1 MNLNYQYKFIKLFFI
16 LIFAIVSINLIAGET
31 EDAKDNLNK
40 IKKQINLID
49 KEIKKN
55 SKVKKGLNKSLK
67 KHEKAISAT
76 KKEIY
81 KVKKKQKLNKK
92 KLTKLNKKLK
102 NLESELIKRKKLQNE
117 ILYQSYIKPKPGYL
131 QLFLEG
137 VNPNEVSRQINYIGF
152 LTREQNENILK
163 INKTK
168 EDISNTKK
176 TTKKILKSA
185 AKLRKQKEKS
195 AKKLEK
201 KRKAKKATL
210 NKITKKLKTQK
221 SKKLKLKQDEKKLS
235 SIIKNLM
242 LKLKAE
248 EKKRK
253 AEKKDK
259 TSEKKVVDIKAYKIN
274 FAKLK
279 KKLKLPV
286 KGKVIYKY
294 NSKRSDTGTRWKGL
308 FIKAKEGSNV
318 KSVAAGQII
327 FSDWLRGFGNI
338 IIIDHGKNYM
348 SLYGNND
355 SLLKQKGDYIKGGE
369 VIALSGNSGGNKYN
383 GLYYE
388 LRHNGKPFNP
398 LKWTK

>member
-1 MNLNYQYKFIKLFFI
+1 MNLNYQYKFIKLLFI

-55 SKVKKGLNKSLK
+55 SKVKKGLDKSLK

-102 NLESELIKRKKLQNE
+102 NLESELLKRKKLQNE

-152 LTREQNENILK
+152 LTRAQNENILK

-168 EDISNTKK
+168 EDINNTKK

-185 AKLRKQKEKS
+185 TKLRKQKEKS

-253 AEKKDK
+253 AEKKDI

-348 SLYGNND
+348 SLYGNNE

>member
-1 MNLNYQYKFIKLFFI
+1 MKLNRRAKKFLLI
-16 LIFAIVSINLIAGET
+16 LIFSFNFSSLPAGET
-31 EDAKDNLNK
+31 EDAKNNLNK
-40 IKKQINLID
+40 IQKQIDLID

-55 SKVKKGLNKSLK
+55 TKVKKGLNKSLK
-67 KHEKAISAT
+67 KHEKEISAT

-81 KVKKKQKLNKK
+81 KVKKKQKSNKK
-92 KLTKLNKKLK
+92 KLASLNKKLK
-102 NLESELIKRKKLQNE
+102 KLELEMLKRKKLQSE

-137 VNPNEVSRQINYIGF
+137 INPNEVSRQINYIGF
-152 LTREQNENILK
+152 LTKAQNENILELNK
-163 INKTK
+163 IREN
-168 EDISNTKK
+168 ISSTKK
-176 TTKKILKSA
+176 STKRILKNVTQ
-185 AKLRKQKEKS
+185 LRKKKEKN

-201 KRKAKKATL
+201 RKKAKKITL
-210 NKITKKLKTQK
+210 SKISKKLKSQK
-221 SKKLKLKQDEKKLS
+221 SKKQKLQQDEKKLS
-235 SIIKNLM
+235 NLVKNLM

-248 EKKRK
+248 EKRRRLG
-253 AEKKDK
+253 KKEITDK
-259 TSEKKVVDIKAYKIN
+259 KKIVDIEAYKIN

-279 KKLKLPV
+279 KKLKLPI
-286 KGKVIYKY
+286 KGKIIHKY
-294 NSKRSDTGTRWKGL
+294 NSKRRDTGTRWKGL

-318 KSVAAGQII
+318 TSVASGQVV

-338 IIIDHGKNYM
+338 IIIDHGKSYM

-355 SLLKQKGDYIKGGE
+355 SLLKQKGEYIKGGD
-369 VIALSGNSGGNKYN
+369 VIALSGNSGGNKNN

>member
-1 MNLNYQYKFIKLFFI
+1 LNRRAKKFLLI
-16 LIFAIVSINLIAGET
+16 LIFSFNFSSLPAGET
-31 EDAKDNLNK
+31 EDAKNNLNK
-40 IKKQINLID
+40 IQKQIDLID

-55 SKVKKGLNKSLK
+55 TKVKKGLNKSLK
-67 KHEKAISAT
+67 KHEKEISAT

-81 KVKKKQKLNKK
+81 KVKKKQKSNKK
-92 KLTKLNKKLK
+92 KLASLNKKLK
-102 NLESELIKRKKLQNE
+102 KLELEMLKRKKLQSE

-137 VNPNEVSRQINYIGF
+137 INPNEVSRQINYIGF
-152 LTREQNENILK
+152 LTKAQNENILELNK
-163 INKTK
+163 IREN
-168 EDISNTKK
+168 ISSTKK
-176 TTKKILKSA
+176 STKKILKNVTQ
-185 AKLRKQKEKS
+185 LRKKKEKN

-201 KRKAKKATL
+201 RKKAKKITL
-210 NKITKKLKTQK
+210 SKISKKLKSQK
-221 SKKLKLKQDEKKLS
+221 SKKQKLQQDEKKLS
-235 SIIKNLM
+235 NLVKNLM

-248 EKKRK
+248 EKKRRV
-253 AEKKDK
+253 EKKEITDK
-259 TSEKKVVDIKAYKIN
+259 KKIVDIEAYKIN

-279 KKLKLPV
+279 KKLKLPI
-286 KGKVIYKY
+286 KGKIIHKY
-294 NSKRSDTGTRWKGL
+294 NSKRRDTGTRWKGL

-318 KSVAAGQII
+318 TSVASGQVV

-338 IIIDHGKNYM
+338 IIIDHGKSYM

-355 SLLKQKGDYIKGGE
+355 SLLKQKGEYIKGGD
-369 VIALSGNSGGNKYN
+369 VIALSGNSGGNKNN

>member
-1 MNLNYQYKFIKLFFI
+1 LNFNYQYKFKKLLFVL
-16 LIFAIVSINLIAGET
+16 LISLISFTVLSGET

-55 SKVKKGLNKSLK
+55 SEVKKGLNKSLK
-67 KHEKAISAT
+67 IHEKSISNS
-76 KKEIY
+76 KKVIY
-81 KVKKKQKLNKK
+81 NAKKKQVLNKK
-92 KLTKLNKKLK
+92 KLAELNKKLK
-102 NLESELIKRKKLQNE
+102 NLESELLKRKKIQNE

-152 LTREQNENILK
+152 LTKAQNENIFQ

-168 EDISNTKK
+168 ESIASTKK
-176 TTKKILKSA
+176 TTNKILISA
-185 AKLRKQKEKS
+185 TKLRKQKEENVKNLER
-195 AKKLEK
+195 KKKEK
-201 KRKAKKATL
+201 KITL

-221 SKKLKLKQDEKKLS
+221 NKKLKLEQDEKRLS
-235 SIIKNLM
+235 AIVKNLI

-248 EKKRK
+248 EERRK
-253 AEKKDK
+253 AEKKDV

-279 KKLKLPV
+279 KKLNLPLQ
-286 KGKVIYKY
+286 GKIVYKY
-294 NSKRSDTGTRWKGL
+294 NSKRWDTGTRWKGL

-318 KSVAAGQII
+318 KSVAAGQVI

-398 LKWTK
+398 LQWTK

>member
-1 MNLNYQYKFIKLFFI
+1 MR
-16 LIFAIVSINLIAGET
+16 E
-31 EDAKDNLNK
+31 
-40 IKKQINLID
+40 
-49 KEIKKN
+49 KN
-55 SKVKKGLNKSLK
+55 
-67 KHEKAISAT
+67 
-76 KKEIY
+76 
-81 KVKKKQKLNKK
+81 
-92 KLTKLNKKLK
+92 
-102 NLESELIKRKKLQNE
+102 
-117 ILYQSYIKPKPGYL
+117 
-131 QLFLEG
+131 
-137 VNPNEVSRQINYIGF
+137 
-152 LTREQNENILK
+152 
-163 INKTK
+163 
-168 EDISNTKK
+168 
-176 TTKKILKSA
+176 
-185 AKLRKQKEKS
+185 

-201 KRKAKKATL
+201 KKKAKKITL
-210 NKITKKLKTQK
+210 NKITKKLKSQK
-221 SKKLKLKQDEKKLS
+221 SKKLKLEQDEKKLTS
-235 SIIKNLM
+235 LVKNLM

-248 EKKRK
+248 EKRRK
-253 AEKKDK
+253 AEKKDI
-259 TSEKKVVDIKAYKIN
+259 TDDKKVVDIKAYKIN

-348 SLYGNND
+348 SLYGNNE

-388 LRHNGKPFNP
+388 LRHNGKPFNHSP
-398 LKWTK
+398 IKCRSTHRSKFPNRCSYKKIPCHVPKFISLFLIEKDKFVCVSAVLICADISSGPSNVWLYALSPSITNLDRKFSRSYKTSES

>member
-31 EDAKDNLNK
+31 EDAKENLNK

-152 LTREQNENILK
+152 LTRAQKENILK

-221 SKKLKLKQDEKKLS
+221 SKQLKLKQDEKKLS

-253 AEKKDK
+253 AEKKDI
-259 TSEKKVVDIKAYKIN
+259 TSEKKAVDIKAYKIN

>member
-1 MNLNYQYKFIKLFFI
+1 MKLNRRAKKFLLI
-16 LIFAIVSINLIAGET
+16 LIFSFNFSSLPAGET
-31 EDAKDNLNK
+31 EDAKNNLNK
-40 IKKQINLID
+40 IQKQIDLID

-67 KHEKAISAT
+67 KHEKEISAT

-81 KVKKKQKLNKK
+81 KVKKKQKSNKK
-92 KLTKLNKKLK
+92 KLASLNKKLK
-102 NLESELIKRKKLQNE
+102 KLELEMLKRKKLQSE

-137 VNPNEVSRQINYIGF
+137 INPNEVSRQINYIGF
-152 LTREQNENILK
+152 LTKAQNENILELNK
-163 INKTK
+163 IREN
-168 EDISNTKK
+168 ISSTKK
-176 TTKKILKSA
+176 STKRILKNVTQ
-185 AKLRKQKEKS
+185 LRKKKEKN

-201 KRKAKKATL
+201 RKKAKKITL
-210 NKITKKLKTQK
+210 SKISKKLKSQK
-221 SKKLKLKQDEKKLS
+221 SKKQKLQQDEKKLS
-235 SIIKNLM
+235 NLVKNLM

-248 EKKRK
+248 EKKRRV
-253 AEKKDK
+253 EKKEITDK
-259 TSEKKVVDIKAYKIN
+259 KKIVDIEAYKIN

-279 KKLKLPV
+279 KKLKLPI
-286 KGKVIYKY
+286 KGKIIHKY
-294 NSKRSDTGTRWKGL
+294 NSKRRDTGTRWKGL

-318 KSVAAGQII
+318 TSVASGQVV

-338 IIIDHGKNYM
+338 IIIDHGKSYM

-355 SLLKQKGDYIKGGE
+355 SLLKQKGEYIKGGD
-369 VIALSGNSGGNKYN
+369 VIALSGNSGGNKNN

>member
-1 MNLNYQYKFIKLFFI
+1 MKLNRRAKKFLLI
-16 LIFAIVSINLIAGET
+16 LIFSFNFSSLPAGET
-31 EDAKDNLNK
+31 EDAKNNLNK
-40 IKKQINLID
+40 IQKQIDLID

-67 KHEKAISAT
+67 KHEKEISAT

-81 KVKKKQKLNKK
+81 KVKKKQKSNKK
-92 KLTKLNKKLK
+92 KLASLNKKLK
-102 NLESELIKRKKLQNE
+102 KLELEMLKRKKLQSE

-137 VNPNEVSRQINYIGF
+137 INPNEVSRQINYIGF
-152 LTREQNENILK
+152 LTKAQNENILELNK
-163 INKTK
+163 IREN
-168 EDISNTKK
+168 ISSTKK
-176 TTKKILKSA
+176 STKRILKNVTQ
-185 AKLRKQKEKS
+185 LRKKKEKN

-201 KRKAKKATL
+201 RKEAKKITL
-210 NKITKKLKTQK
+210 SKISNKLKSQK
-221 SKKLKLKQDEKKLS
+221 SKKQKLQQDEKKLS
-235 SIIKNLM
+235 NLVKNLM

-248 EKKRK
+248 EKKRRV
-253 AEKKDK
+253 EKKEITDK
-259 TSEKKVVDIKAYKIN
+259 KKIVDIEAYKIN

-279 KKLKLPV
+279 KKLKLPI
-286 KGKVIYKY
+286 KGKIIHKY
-294 NSKRSDTGTRWKGL
+294 NSKRRDTGTRWKGL

-318 KSVAAGQII
+318 TSVASGQVV

-338 IIIDHGKNYM
+338 IIIDHGKSYM

-355 SLLKQKGDYIKGGE
+355 SLLKQKGEYIKGGD
-369 VIALSGNSGGNKYN
+369 VIALSGNSGGNKNN

>member
-1 MNLNYQYKFIKLFFI
+1 LKLNRRAKKFLLI
-16 LIFAIVSINLIAGET
+16 LIFSFNFSSLPAGET
-31 EDAKDNLNK
+31 EDAKNNLNK
-40 IKKQINLID
+40 IQKQIDLID

-55 SKVKKGLNKSLK
+55 TKVKKGLNKSLK
-67 KHEKAISAT
+67 KHEKEISAT

-81 KVKKKQKLNKK
+81 KVKKKQKSNKK
-92 KLTKLNKKLK
+92 KLASLNKKLK
-102 NLESELIKRKKLQNE
+102 KLELEMLKRKKLQSE

-137 VNPNEVSRQINYIGF
+137 INPNEVSRQINYIGF
-152 LTREQNENILK
+152 LTKAQNENILELNK
-163 INKTK
+163 IREN
-168 EDISNTKK
+168 ISSTKK
-176 TTKKILKSA
+176 STKKILKNVTQ
-185 AKLRKQKEKS
+185 LRKKKEKN

-201 KRKAKKATL
+201 RKKAKKITL
-210 NKITKKLKTQK
+210 SKISKKLKSQK
-221 SKKLKLKQDEKKLS
+221 SKKQKLQQDEKKLS
-235 SIIKNLM
+235 NLVKNLM

-248 EKKRK
+248 EKKRRV
-253 AEKKDK
+253 EKKEITDK
-259 TSEKKVVDIKAYKIN
+259 KKIVDIEAYKIN

-279 KKLKLPV
+279 KKLKLPI
-286 KGKVIYKY
+286 KGKIIHKY
-294 NSKRSDTGTRWKGL
+294 NSKRRDTGTRWKGL

-318 KSVAAGQII
+318 TSVASGQVV

-338 IIIDHGKNYM
+338 IIIDHGKSYM

-355 SLLKQKGDYIKGGE
+355 SLLKQKGEYIKGGD
-369 VIALSGNSGGNKYN
+369 VIALSGNSGGNKNN

>member
-1 MNLNYQYKFIKLFFI
+1 LKLNRRAKKFLLI
-16 LIFAIVSINLIAGET
+16 LIFSFNFSSLPAGET
-31 EDAKDNLNK
+31 EDAKNNLNK
-40 IKKQINLID
+40 IQKQIDLID

-67 KHEKAISAT
+67 KHEKEISAT

-81 KVKKKQKLNKK
+81 KVKKKQKSNKK
-92 KLTKLNKKLK
+92 KLASLNKKLK
-102 NLESELIKRKKLQNE
+102 KLELEMLKRKKLQSE

-137 VNPNEVSRQINYIGF
+137 INPNEVSRQINYIGF
-152 LTREQNENILK
+152 LTKAQNENILELNK
-163 INKTK
+163 IREN
-168 EDISNTKK
+168 ISSTKK
-176 TTKKILKSA
+176 STKRILKNVTQ
-185 AKLRKQKEKS
+185 LRKKKEKN

-201 KRKAKKATL
+201 RKEAKKITL
-210 NKITKKLKTQK
+210 SKISNKLKSQK
-221 SKKLKLKQDEKKLS
+221 SKKQKLQQDEKKLS
-235 SIIKNLM
+235 NLVKNLM

-248 EKKRK
+248 EKKRRV
-253 AEKKDK
+253 EKKEITDK
-259 TSEKKVVDIKAYKIN
+259 KKIVDIEAYKIN

-279 KKLKLPV
+279 KKLKLPI
-286 KGKVIYKY
+286 KGKIIHKY
-294 NSKRSDTGTRWKGL
+294 NSKRRDTGTRWKGL

-318 KSVAAGQII
+318 TSVASGQVV

-338 IIIDHGKNYM
+338 IIIDHGKSYM

-355 SLLKQKGDYIKGGE
+355 SLLKQKGEYIKGGD
-369 VIALSGNSGGNKYN
+369 VIALSGNSGGNKNN

>member
-1 MNLNYQYKFIKLFFI
+1 MNLNYQYKFIKLLFI

-137 VNPNEVSRQINYIGF
+137 VNPNKVSRQINYIGF

-185 AKLRKQKEKS
+185 TKLRKQKEKS

-253 AEKKDK
+253 AEKKDI

-308 FIKAKEGSNV
+308 FIKTKEGSNV

>member
-1 MNLNYQYKFIKLFFI
+1 LKLNRRAKKFLLI
-16 LIFAIVSINLIAGET
+16 LIFSFNFSSLPAGET
-31 EDAKDNLNK
+31 EDAKNNLNK
-40 IKKQINLID
+40 IQKQIDLID

-67 KHEKAISAT
+67 KHEKEISAT

-81 KVKKKQKLNKK
+81 KAKKKQKSNKK
-92 KLTKLNKKLK
+92 KLASLNKKLK
-102 NLESELIKRKKLQNE
+102 KLELEMLKRKKLQSE

-137 VNPNEVSRQINYIGF
+137 INPNEVSRQINYIGF
-152 LTREQNENILK
+152 LTKAQNENILELNK
-163 INKTK
+163 IREN
-168 EDISNTKK
+168 ISSTKK
-176 TTKKILKSA
+176 STKKILKNVTQ
-185 AKLRKQKEKS
+185 LRKKKEKN

-201 KRKAKKATL
+201 RKKAKKITL
-210 NKITKKLKTQK
+210 SKISKKLKSQK
-221 SKKLKLKQDEKKLS
+221 SKKQKLQQDEKKLS
-235 SIIKNLM
+235 NLVKNLM

-248 EKKRK
+248 EKKRRV
-253 AEKKDK
+253 EKKEITDK
-259 TSEKKVVDIKAYKIN
+259 KKIVDIEAYKIN

-279 KKLKLPV
+279 KKLKLPI
-286 KGKVIYKY
+286 KGKIIHKY
-294 NSKRSDTGTRWKGL
+294 NSKRRDTGTRWKGL

-318 KSVAAGQII
+318 TSVASGQVV

-338 IIIDHGKNYM
+338 IIIDHGKSYM

-355 SLLKQKGDYIKGGE
+355 SLLKQKGEYIKGGD
-369 VIALSGNSGGNKYN
+369 VIALSGNSGGNKNN

>member
-1 MNLNYQYKFIKLFFI
+1 MKLNRRAKKFLLI
-16 LIFAIVSINLIAGET
+16 LIFSFNFSSLPAGET
-31 EDAKDNLNK
+31 EDAKNNLNK
-40 IKKQINLID
+40 IQKQIDLID

-55 SKVKKGLNKSLK
+55 TKVKKGLNKSLK
-67 KHEKAISAT
+67 KHEKEISAT

-81 KVKKKQKLNKK
+81 KVKKKQKSNKK
-92 KLTKLNKKLK
+92 KLASLNKKLK
-102 NLESELIKRKKLQNE
+102 KLELEMLKRKKLQSE

-137 VNPNEVSRQINYIGF
+137 INPNEVSRQINYIGF
-152 LTREQNENILK
+152 LTKAQNENILELNK
-163 INKTK
+163 IREN
-168 EDISNTKK
+168 ISSTKK
-176 TTKKILKSA
+176 STKRILKNVTQ
-185 AKLRKQKEKS
+185 LRKKKEKN

-201 KRKAKKATL
+201 RKEAKKITL
-210 NKITKKLKTQK
+210 SKISNKLKSQK
-221 SKKLKLKQDEKKLS
+221 SKKQKLQQDEKKLS
-235 SIIKNLM
+235 NLVKNLM

-248 EKKRK
+248 EKKRRV
-253 AEKKDK
+253 EKKEITDK
-259 TSEKKVVDIKAYKIN
+259 KKIVDIEAYKIN

-279 KKLKLPV
+279 KKLKLPI
-286 KGKVIYKY
+286 KGKIIHKY
-294 NSKRSDTGTRWKGL
+294 NSKRRDTGTRWKGL

-318 KSVAAGQII
+318 TSVASGQVV

-338 IIIDHGKNYM
+338 IIIDHGKSYM

-355 SLLKQKGDYIKGGE
+355 SLLKQKGEYIKGGD
-369 VIALSGNSGGNKYN
+369 VIALSGNSGGNKNN

>member
-1 MNLNYQYKFIKLFFI
+1 MKLNRRAKKFLLI
-16 LIFAIVSINLIAGET
+16 LIFSFNFSSLPAGET
-31 EDAKDNLNK
+31 EDAKNNLNK
-40 IKKQINLID
+40 IQKQIDLID

-67 KHEKAISAT
+67 KHEKEISAT

-81 KVKKKQKLNKK
+81 KVKKKQKSNKK
-92 KLTKLNKKLK
+92 KLASLNKKLK
-102 NLESELIKRKKLQNE
+102 KLELEMLKRKKLQSE

-137 VNPNEVSRQINYIGF
+137 INPNEVSRQINYIGF
-152 LTREQNENILK
+152 LTKAQNENILELNK
-163 INKTK
+163 IREN
-168 EDISNTKK
+168 ISSTKK
-176 TTKKILKSA
+176 STKRILKNVTQ
-185 AKLRKQKEKS
+185 LRKKKEKN

-201 KRKAKKATL
+201 RKEAKKITL
-210 NKITKKLKTQK
+210 SKISNKLKSQK
-221 SKKLKLKQDEKKLS
+221 SKKQKLQQDEKKLS
-235 SIIKNLM
+235 NLVKNLM

-248 EKKRK
+248 EKRRRLG
-253 AEKKDK
+253 KKEITDK
-259 TSEKKVVDIKAYKIN
+259 KKIVDIEAYKIN

-279 KKLKLPV
+279 KKLKLPI
-286 KGKVIYKY
+286 KGKIIHKY
-294 NSKRSDTGTRWKGL
+294 NSKRRDTGTRWKGL

-318 KSVAAGQII
+318 TSVASGQVV

-338 IIIDHGKNYM
+338 IIIDHGKSYM

-355 SLLKQKGDYIKGGE
+355 SLLKQKGEYIKGGD
-369 VIALSGNSGGNKYN
+369 VIALSGNSGGNKNN

>member
-1 MNLNYQYKFIKLFFI
+1 MKLNKKIKNTLLI
-16 LIFAIVSINLIAGET
+16 LIFCLISTTLLAGET
-31 EDAKDNLNK
+31 DDAKSNLNK
-40 IKKQINLID
+40 IQKQINLID

-67 KHEKAISAT
+67 KHEKEISTT

-81 KVKKKQKLNKK
+81 KVKKKQKSNKK
-92 KLTKLNKKLK
+92 KLANLSKKLK
-102 NLESELIKRKKLQNE
+102 KLEIEMLRRKQLQNE

-137 VNPNEVSRQINYIGF
+137 INPNEVSRQVNYIGF
-152 LTREQNENILK
+152 LTKAQNENILK
-163 INKTK
+163 IDKTRK
-168 EDISNTKK
+168 NISATKK
-176 TTKKILKSA
+176 STKKILKNITQ
-185 AKLRKQKEKS
+185 LRKKKERN

-201 KRKAKKATL
+201 KKKAKKLTL
-210 NKITKKLKTQK
+210 NKISKKLKSQK
-221 SKKLKLKQDEKKLS
+221 SKKLKLQQDEKKLS
-235 SIIKNLM
+235 SLVKNLM

-253 AEKKDK
+253 AEKKDTK
-259 TSEKKVVDIKAYKIN
+259 AEKKVVDIKAYKIN

-294 NSKRSDTGTRWKGL
+294 NAKRSDTGTKWKGL
-308 FIKAKEGSNV
+308 FIKAKEGSDV
-318 KSVAAGQII
+318 KSVAAGQVV

-338 IIIDHGKNYM
+338 IIIDHGKSYM

-355 SLLKQKGDYIKGGE
+355 SLLKQKGEYIKGGE
-369 VIALSGNSGGNKYN
+369 VVALSGNSGGNKYN

>member
-1 MNLNYQYKFIKLFFI
+1 MKLNRRAKKFLLI
-16 LIFAIVSINLIAGET
+16 LIFSFNFSSLPAGET
-31 EDAKDNLNK
+31 EDAKNNLNK
-40 IKKQINLID
+40 IQKQIDLID

-67 KHEKAISAT
+67 KHEKEISAT

-81 KVKKKQKLNKK
+81 KAKKKQKSNKK
-92 KLTKLNKKLK
+92 KLASLNKKLK
-102 NLESELIKRKKLQNE
+102 KLELEMLKRKKLQSE

-137 VNPNEVSRQINYIGF
+137 INPNEVSRQINYIGF
-152 LTREQNENILK
+152 LTKAQNENILELNK
-163 INKTK
+163 IREN
-168 EDISNTKK
+168 ISSTKK
-176 TTKKILKSA
+176 STKRILKNVTQ
-185 AKLRKQKEKS
+185 LRKKKEKN

-201 KRKAKKATL
+201 RKEAKKITL
-210 NKITKKLKTQK
+210 SKISNKLKSQK
-221 SKKLKLKQDEKKLS
+221 SKKQKLQQDEKKLS
-235 SIIKNLM
+235 NLVKNLM

-248 EKKRK
+248 EKRRRL
-253 AEKKDK
+253 EKKEITDK
-259 TSEKKVVDIKAYKIN
+259 KKIVDIEDYKIN

-279 KKLKLPV
+279 KKLKLPI
-286 KGKVIYKY
+286 KGKIIHKY
-294 NSKRSDTGTRWKGL
+294 NSKRRDTGTRWKGL

-318 KSVAAGQII
+318 TSVASGQVV

-338 IIIDHGKNYM
+338 IIIDHGKSYM

-355 SLLKQKGDYIKGGE
+355 SLLKQKGEYIKGGD
-369 VIALSGNSGGNKYN
+369 VIALSGNSGGNKNN

>member
-1 MNLNYQYKFIKLFFI
+1 MNHNYFYKFKKILLT
-16 LIFAIVSINLIAGET
+16 LIFLIISFSLGAGET
-31 EDAKDNLNK
+31 DDAKNNLTE

-55 SKVKKGLNKSLK
+55 SNVKKGLNKSLK
-67 KHEKAISAT
+67 KHEKEISAA

-81 KVKKKQKLNKK
+81 KVKKKQKANKK
-92 KLTKLNKKLK
+92 KLAKLNKKLK
-102 NLESELIKRKKLQNE
+102 KLEAEMNERKKLQNE

-137 VNPNEVSRQINYIGF
+137 ENPNEVSRQVNYIGF
-152 LTREQNENILK
+152 LTKAQNENILE

-168 EDISNTKK
+168 EKITATKK
-176 TTKKILKSA
+176 STKKILKSVS
-185 AKLRKQKEKS
+185 KLRKEKEKN

-201 KRKAKKATL
+201 RKKAKKITL
-210 NKITKKLKTQK
+210 NKITKKLKSQK
-221 SKKLKLKQDEKKLS
+221 SKKLKLEQDEKKLTS
-235 SIIKNLM
+235 LVKNLM

-248 EKKRK
+248 EKRRK
-253 AEKKDK
+253 AEKKDIIDD
-259 TSEKKVVDIKAYKIN
+259 KKVVDIKAYKVN

-279 KKLKLPV
+279 KKLNLPV
-286 KGKVIYKY
+286 KGKVVYKY
-294 NSKRSDTGTRWKGL
+294 NSKRWDTGTRWKGL
-308 FIKAKEGSNV
+308 FIKAEEGSNV
-318 KSVAAGQII
+318 KSVASGQVV

>member
-1 MNLNYQYKFIKLFFI
+1 MKLNRRAKKFLLI
-16 LIFAIVSINLIAGET
+16 LIFSFNFSSLPAGET
-31 EDAKDNLNK
+31 EDAKNNLNK
-40 IKKQINLID
+40 IQKQIDLID

-55 SKVKKGLNKSLK
+55 TKVKKGLNKSLK
-67 KHEKAISAT
+67 KHEKEISAT

-81 KVKKKQKLNKK
+81 KVKKKQKSNKK
-92 KLTKLNKKLK
+92 KLASLNKKLK
-102 NLESELIKRKKLQNE
+102 KLELEMLKRKKLQSE

-137 VNPNEVSRQINYIGF
+137 INPNEVSRQINYIGF
-152 LTREQNENILK
+152 LTKAQNENILELNK
-163 INKTK
+163 IREN
-168 EDISNTKK
+168 ISSTKK
-176 TTKKILKSA
+176 STKRILKNVTQ
-185 AKLRKQKEKS
+185 LRKKKEKN

-201 KRKAKKATL
+201 RKKAKKITL
-210 NKITKKLKTQK
+210 SKISKKLKSQK
-221 SKKLKLKQDEKKLS
+221 SKKQKLQQDEKKLS
-235 SIIKNLM
+235 NLVKNLM

-248 EKKRK
+248 EKKRRV
-253 AEKKDK
+253 EKKEITDK
-259 TSEKKVVDIKAYKIN
+259 KKIVDIEAYKIN

-279 KKLKLPV
+279 KKLKLPI
-286 KGKVIYKY
+286 KGKIIHKY
-294 NSKRSDTGTRWKGL
+294 NSKRRDTGTRWKGL

-318 KSVAAGQII
+318 TSVASGQVV

-338 IIIDHGKNYM
+338 IIIDHGKSYM

-355 SLLKQKGDYIKGGE
+355 SLLKQKGEYIKGGD
-369 VIALSGNSGGNKYN
+369 VIALSGNSGGNKNN

>member
-1 MNLNYQYKFIKLFFI
+1 LKLNRRAKKFLLI
-16 LIFAIVSINLIAGET
+16 LIFSFNFSSLPAGET
-31 EDAKDNLNK
+31 EDAKNNLNK
-40 IKKQINLID
+40 IQKQIDLID

-67 KHEKAISAT
+67 KHEKEISAT

-81 KVKKKQKLNKK
+81 KVKKKQKSNKK
-92 KLTKLNKKLK
+92 KLASLNKKLK
-102 NLESELIKRKKLQNE
+102 KLELEMLKRKKLQSE

-137 VNPNEVSRQINYIGF
+137 INPNEVSRQINYIGF
-152 LTREQNENILK
+152 LTKAQNENILELNK
-163 INKTK
+163 IREN
-168 EDISNTKK
+168 ISSTKK
-176 TTKKILKSA
+176 STKKILKNVTQ
-185 AKLRKQKEKS
+185 LRKKKEKN

-201 KRKAKKATL
+201 RKEAKKITL
-210 NKITKKLKTQK
+210 SKISNKLKSQK
-221 SKKLKLKQDEKKLS
+221 SKKQKLQQDEKKLS
-235 SIIKNLM
+235 NLVKNLM

-248 EKKRK
+248 EKRRRLG
-253 AEKKDK
+253 KKEITDK
-259 TSEKKVVDIKAYKIN
+259 KKIVDIEAYKIN

-279 KKLKLPV
+279 KKLKLPI
-286 KGKVIYKY
+286 KGKIIHKY
-294 NSKRSDTGTRWKGL
+294 NSKRRDTGTRWKGL

-318 KSVAAGQII
+318 TSVASGQVV

-338 IIIDHGKNYM
+338 IIIDHGKSYM

-355 SLLKQKGDYIKGGE
+355 SLLKQKGEYIKGGD
-369 VIALSGNSGGNKYN
+369 VIALSGNSGGNKNN

>member
-1 MNLNYQYKFIKLFFI
+1 MKLNRRAKKFLLI
-16 LIFAIVSINLIAGET
+16 LIFSFNFSSLPAGET
-31 EDAKDNLNK
+31 EDAKNNLNK
-40 IKKQINLID
+40 IQKQIDLID

-55 SKVKKGLNKSLK
+55 TKVKKGLNKSLK
-67 KHEKAISAT
+67 KHEKEISAT

-81 KVKKKQKLNKK
+81 KAKKKQKSNKK
-92 KLTKLNKKLK
+92 KLASLNKKLK
-102 NLESELIKRKKLQNE
+102 KLELEMLKRKKLQSE

-137 VNPNEVSRQINYIGF
+137 INPNEVSRQINYIGF
-152 LTREQNENILK
+152 LTKAQNENILELNK
-163 INKTK
+163 IREN
-168 EDISNTKK
+168 ISSTKK
-176 TTKKILKSA
+176 STKKILKNVTQ
-185 AKLRKQKEKS
+185 LRKKKEKN

-201 KRKAKKATL
+201 RKEAKKITL
-210 NKITKKLKTQK
+210 SKISKKLKSQK
-221 SKKLKLKQDEKKLS
+221 SKKQKLQQDEKKLS
-235 SIIKNLM
+235 NLVKNLM

-248 EKKRK
+248 EKKRRV
-253 AEKKDK
+253 EKKEITDK
-259 TSEKKVVDIKAYKIN
+259 KKIVDIEAYKIN

-279 KKLKLPV
+279 KKLKLPI
-286 KGKVIYKY
+286 KGKIIHKY
-294 NSKRSDTGTRWKGL
+294 NSKRRDTGTRWKGL

-318 KSVAAGQII
+318 TSVASGQVV

-338 IIIDHGKNYM
+338 IIIDHGKSYM

-355 SLLKQKGDYIKGGE
+355 SLLKQKGEYIKGGD
-369 VIALSGNSGGNKYN
+369 VIALSGNSGGNKNN

>member
-1 MNLNYQYKFIKLFFI
+1 MKLNRRAKKFLLI
-16 LIFAIVSINLIAGET
+16 LIFSFNFSSLPAGET
-31 EDAKDNLNK
+31 EDAKNNLNK
-40 IKKQINLID
+40 IQKQIDLID

-67 KHEKAISAT
+67 KHEKEISAT

-81 KVKKKQKLNKK
+81 KAKKKQKSNKK
-92 KLTKLNKKLK
+92 KLASLNKKLK
-102 NLESELIKRKKLQNE
+102 KLELEMLKRKKLQSE

-137 VNPNEVSRQINYIGF
+137 INPNEVSRQINYIGF
-152 LTREQNENILK
+152 LTKAQNENILELNK
-163 INKTK
+163 IREN
-168 EDISNTKK
+168 ISSTKK
-176 TTKKILKSA
+176 STKKILKNVTQ
-185 AKLRKQKEKS
+185 LRKKKEKN

-201 KRKAKKATL
+201 RKEAKKITL
-210 NKITKKLKTQK
+210 SKISKKLKSQK
-221 SKKLKLKQDEKKLS
+221 SKKQKLQQDEKKLS
-235 SIIKNLM
+235 NLVKNLM

-248 EKKRK
+248 EKKRRV
-253 AEKKDK
+253 EKKEITDK
-259 TSEKKVVDIKAYKIN
+259 KKIVDIEAYKIN

-279 KKLKLPV
+279 KKLKLPI
-286 KGKVIYKY
+286 KGKIIHKY
-294 NSKRSDTGTRWKGL
+294 NSKRRDTGTRWKGL

-318 KSVAAGQII
+318 TSVASGQVV

-338 IIIDHGKNYM
+338 IIIDHGKSYM

-355 SLLKQKGDYIKGGE
+355 SLLKQKGEYIKGGD
-369 VIALSGNSGGNKYN
+369 VIALSGNSGGNKNN

>member
-1 MNLNYQYKFIKLFFI
+1 LNRRAKKFLLI
-16 LIFAIVSINLIAGET
+16 LIFSFNFSSLPAGET
-31 EDAKDNLNK
+31 EDAKNNLNK
-40 IKKQINLID
+40 IQKQIDLID

-67 KHEKAISAT
+67 KHEKEISAT

-81 KVKKKQKLNKK
+81 KVKKKQKSNKK
-92 KLTKLNKKLK
+92 KLASLNKKLK
-102 NLESELIKRKKLQNE
+102 KLELEMLKRKKLQSE

-137 VNPNEVSRQINYIGF
+137 INPNEVSRQINYIGF
-152 LTREQNENILK
+152 LTKAQNENILELNK
-163 INKTK
+163 IREN
-168 EDISNTKK
+168 ISSTKK
-176 TTKKILKSA
+176 STKKILKNVTQ
-185 AKLRKQKEKS
+185 LRKKKEKN

-201 KRKAKKATL
+201 RKKAKKITL
-210 NKITKKLKTQK
+210 SKISKKLKSQK
-221 SKKLKLKQDEKKLS
+221 SKKQKLQQDEKKLS
-235 SIIKNLM
+235 NLVKNLM

-248 EKKRK
+248 EKKRRV
-253 AEKKDK
+253 EKKEITDK
-259 TSEKKVVDIKAYKIN
+259 KKIVDIEAYKIN

-279 KKLKLPV
+279 KKLKLPI
-286 KGKVIYKY
+286 KGKIIHKY
-294 NSKRSDTGTRWKGL
+294 NSKRRDTGTRWKGL

-318 KSVAAGQII
+318 TSVASGQVV

-338 IIIDHGKNYM
+338 IIIDHGKSYM

-355 SLLKQKGDYIKGGE
+355 SLLKQKGEYIKGGD
-369 VIALSGNSGGNKYN
+369 VIALSGNSGGNKNN

>member
-1 MNLNYQYKFIKLFFI
+1 LKLNRRAKKFLLI
-16 LIFAIVSINLIAGET
+16 LIFSFNFSSLPAGET
-31 EDAKDNLNK
+31 EDAKNNLNK
-40 IKKQINLID
+40 IQKQIDLID

-67 KHEKAISAT
+67 KHEKEISAT

-81 KVKKKQKLNKK
+81 KAKKKQKSNKK
-92 KLTKLNKKLK
+92 KLASLNKKLK
-102 NLESELIKRKKLQNE
+102 KLELEMLKRKKLQSE

-137 VNPNEVSRQINYIGF
+137 INPNEVSRQINYIGF
-152 LTREQNENILK
+152 LTKAQNENILELNK
-163 INKTK
+163 IREN
-168 EDISNTKK
+168 ISSTKK
-176 TTKKILKSA
+176 STKKILKNVTQ
-185 AKLRKQKEKS
+185 LRKKKEKN

-201 KRKAKKATL
+201 RKKAKKITL
-210 NKITKKLKTQK
+210 SKISKKLKSQK
-221 SKKLKLKQDEKKLS
+221 SKKQKLQQDEKKLS
-235 SIIKNLM
+235 NLVKNLM

-248 EKKRK
+248 EKRRRLG
-253 AEKKDK
+253 KKEITDK
-259 TSEKKVVDIKAYKIN
+259 KKIVDIEAYKIN

-279 KKLKLPV
+279 KKLKLPI
-286 KGKVIYKY
+286 KGKIIHKY
-294 NSKRSDTGTRWKGL
+294 NSKRRDTGTRWKGL

-318 KSVAAGQII
+318 TSVASGQVV

-338 IIIDHGKNYM
+338 IIIDHGKSYM

-355 SLLKQKGDYIKGGE
+355 SLLKQKGEYIKGGD
-369 VIALSGNSGGNKYN
+369 VIALSGNSGGNKNN

>member
-1 MNLNYQYKFIKLFFI
+1 MKLNRRAKKFLLI
-16 LIFAIVSINLIAGET
+16 LIFSFNFSSLPAGET
-31 EDAKDNLNK
+31 EDAKNNLNK
-40 IKKQINLID
+40 IQKQIDLID

-55 SKVKKGLNKSLK
+55 TKVKKGLNKSLK
-67 KHEKAISAT
+67 KHEKEISAT

-81 KVKKKQKLNKK
+81 KAKKKQKSNKK
-92 KLTKLNKKLK
+92 KLASLNKKLK
-102 NLESELIKRKKLQNE
+102 KLELEMLKRKKLQSE

-137 VNPNEVSRQINYIGF
+137 INPNEVSRQINYIGF
-152 LTREQNENILK
+152 LTKAQNENILELNK
-163 INKTK
+163 IREN
-168 EDISNTKK
+168 ISSTKK
-176 TTKKILKSA
+176 STKKILKNVTQ
-185 AKLRKQKEKS
+185 LRKKKEKN

-201 KRKAKKATL
+201 RKKAKKITL
-210 NKITKKLKTQK
+210 SKISKKLKSQK
-221 SKKLKLKQDEKKLS
+221 SKKQKLQQDEKKLS
-235 SIIKNLM
+235 NLVKNLM

-248 EKKRK
+248 EKKRRV
-253 AEKKDK
+253 EKKEITDK
-259 TSEKKVVDIKAYKIN
+259 KKIVDIEAYKIN

-279 KKLKLPV
+279 KKLKLPI
-286 KGKVIYKY
+286 KGKIIHKY
-294 NSKRSDTGTRWKGL
+294 NSKRRDTGTRWKGL

-318 KSVAAGQII
+318 TSVASGQVV

-338 IIIDHGKNYM
+338 IIIDHGKSYM

-355 SLLKQKGDYIKGGE
+355 SLLKQKGEYIKGGD
-369 VIALSGNSGGNKYN
+369 VIALSGNSGGNKNN